1 MKKQSF
7 LKQVLQSSA
16 DMTIN
21 NACEAVNYYH
31 SLEKFGIMPGLER
44 ITLLCERLGSP
55 HKKLKFIHVAGTNGK
70 GSTCTALASVLDK
83 AGYKTGL
90 YTSPYVID
98 FRERIQLDMQM
109 ISPEDLVECTLKVKE
124 AIEQLNREGV
134 KITEFE
140 AVTAAAFLFYAEKG
154 CDFVV
159 LETGL
164 GGRFD
169 ATNIIEAPVCS
180 IITSVSFDH
189 IGVLGD
195 SLSKIAFEKSGII
208 KKNCPVVTGSEQ
220 PEEVLDVIKAQA
232 EKMNSSVALR
242 NADELFDIVDEGI
255 TGTDVMSKEGS
266 LHIPFIGR
274 HQLDNMALVT
284 GAVEIIRES
293 GYEVSR
299 EAVADGIAAARIP
312 ARVEVISSG
321 PLVILDGSHN
331 DGSTAALGDIL
342 RRYLP
347 GKRIVA
353 VMGMMADKDCRKSL
367 SNLVPC
373 FSEVFTVKSS
383 NPRSMDP
390 ADLAE
395 IVRESGVKC
404 TPCETVSEGIERA
417 YSVIDGYDLMIV
429 CGSLY
434 LAGDVRTQLINMCGD
449 KPQLP

>member
-1 MKKQSF
+1 
-7 LKQVLQSSA
+7 
-16 DMTIN
+16 MTIN
-21 NACEAVNYYH
+21 TLGEAVNYYH

-70 GSTCTALASVLDK
+70 GSTCTALASVLFN

-98 FRERIQLDMQM
+98 FRERIQLDMSM
-109 ISPEDLVECTLKVKE
+109 ISPEDLISCTKKVKA
-124 AIEQLNREGV
+124 AIEQLNEEGV

-140 AVTAAAFLFYAEKG
+140 AVTAAAFLYYAENE

-169 ATNIIEAPVCS
+169 ATNIIQGPVCS
-180 IITSVSFDH
+180 IITSVSLDH

-195 SLSKIAFEKSGII
+195 TLEKIAFEKSGII
-208 KKNCPVVTGSEQ
+208 KKNCPVITGAEQ
-220 PEEVLDVIKAQA
+220 PDEVLEVISAQA
-232 EKMNSSVALR
+232 ARMDSSVILR
-242 NADELFDIVDEGI
+242 DSSQLFSVTAEGI
-255 TGTDVMSKEGS
+255 TGTHTECAEGS
-266 LHIPFIGR
+266 VHIPFIGR

-284 GAVEIIRES
+284 GAVEIIRECGFKIS
-293 GYEVSR
+293 ADS
-299 EAVADGIAAARIP
+299 VAEGIAAARIP
-312 ARVEVISSG
+312 ARVEVISSE

-342 RRYLP
+342 KRHLK
-347 GKRIVA
+347 GKKIVA

-373 FSEVFTVKSS
+373 FSRVYTVAPS
-383 NPRSMDP
+383 NPRSM
-390 ADLAE
+390 ASSELAE
-395 IVRESGVKC
+395 IVREFGVEAIACKS
-404 TPCETVSEGIERA
+404 PDEGILRA
-417 YSVIDGYDLMIV
+417 YSDINGYDLMIV

-434 LAGDVRTQLINMCGD
+434 LAGDVREQLINLCGKGCD
-449 KPQLP
+449 